1 MKTASKHGPR
11 RTVGRNR
18 QGGDFTQCHLWQAQT
33 IPESKLRLRVVKT
46 LVDDSHDV
54 RSIKKCR
61 DCGQLYLYEFHEEID
76 WINGEDPQYRSLT
89 PLRSIAELHDPDG
102 DLADRP
108 RLQWDWLKEKE
119 TPHWVGRDDS

>member
-1 MKTASKHGPR
+1 MKPAPKVRAMGAARGKRHS
-11 RTVGRNR
+11 
-18 QGGDFTQCHLWQAQT
+18 GDFTRCHLWQAQT

-61 DCGQLYLYEFHEEID
+61 DCGQLYLYEFHEDID

-89 PLRSIAELHDPDG
+89 PIRSIAELDNPHG
-102 DLADRP
+102 DLADRR
-108 RLQWDWLKEKE
+108 RLQWDWIKEKE
-119 TPHWVGRDDS
+119 VPHWVGR